1 MVIEG
6 KVSVTFEDPEDEE
19 ERAQGTEEAQV
30 GEEEEA
36 PRAATKKRAV
46 KHAQHLKQGDL
57 FGEGCIVDLFKLQA
71 AEETNAEHNPGP
83 PQQYQLTDSVLATRQ
98 HAYPGTAVL
107 I

>member
-1 MVIEG
+1 M
-6 KVSVTFEDPEDEE
+6 
-19 ERAQGTEEAQV
+19 RAWPINCTRTRTEEAQV
-30 GEEEEA
+30 GEEEA
-36 PRAATKKRAV
+36 PRATKKRAV

-71 AEETNAEHNPGP
+71 AEETNEQNNPGP
-83 PQQYQLTDSVLATRQ
+83 PQPYHLTDSILATRQ